1 MPAELVTPAP
11 NTPPA
16 ANPPAEPPKP
26 SPAAE
31 ELKNVEAI
39 AEFFG
44 DVVKKEDVEA
54 APPKEKKAK
63 GKKDE
68 VVTPGKPSTAPRP
81 RTPPR
86 PRQEPSMTP
95 EAIAAAAAEGVA
107 RAMKPE
113 PAAKPEPTK
122 SPVDD
127 LPAKEKRKVEVMQRM
142 EKLYPDDYKDLSK
155 RYVESLLKV
164 SKYADEWEANHPGET
179 FDEDAEEHRAFYDAN
194 NVDWEDHD
202 FNAAIADMVAEKKA
216 EGVTK
221 EANERLSAV
230 ERAEKVREAQGTI
243 AAETTEGHRI
253 FWKSCGEEFADMLDK
268 DGNVNKAKVDEIAK
282 NDPLAFNRL
291 IEGINQLNVEVA
303 ETYKVM
309 HGLAPFDPKNV
320 AHVTMMQYVADKE
333 KAFSQLPEA
342 DQLDNEQRRFLP
354 REKYYA
360 LPKDKRDDY
369 WCLGFKDIKAL
380 RSADLARERLKIIE
394 QEEAAHR
401 TWAEA
406 RGFKVPEK
414 AKKPAGQAPQPPP
427 PNHDSS
433 GRKPVTPSAGG
444 ETRLAAAVEAAGAEA
459 SEGVKSFLDL

>member
-1 MPAELVTPAP
+1 MPAELATP
-11 NTPPA
+11 NTPA
-16 ANPPAEPPKP
+16 APPAPPPNEPPKP

-39 AEFFG
+39 ADFFG
-44 DVVKKEDVEA
+44 DVVKKDDVQ

-63 GKKDE
+63 TKKDE
-68 VVTPGKPSTAPRP
+68 AVTPGKPSAAPRP

-86 PRQEPSMTP
+86 PRQEATMTP

-113 PAAKPEPTK
+113 PAAKPEPVK

-142 EKLYPDDYKDLSK
+142 EKLYPEDYKDLSK

-164 SKYADEWEANHPGET
+164 SKYADEWEAAHPGET

-243 AAETTEGHRI
+243 ATETTEGHRI
-253 FWKSCGEEFADMLDK
+253 FWSTCGEEFADMLDK

-309 HGLAPFDPKNV
+309 HGLAPFDAKNP

-333 KAFSQLPEA
+333 KAFAKLPEE
-342 DQLDNEQRRFLP
+342 DQLDGEQRKFLP
-354 REKYYA
+354 REKYFQ

-380 RSADLARERLKIIE
+380 RSADLARSRMELIE

-401 TWAEA
+401 AWAESK
-406 RGFKVPEK
+406 GFKVPP
-414 AKKPAGQAPQPPP
+414 KPAKAAVQAAPQPPP
-427 PNHDSS
+427 NPGSS

-444 ETRLAAAVEAAGAEA
+444 ETRLAAAVEAAGAEV
-459 SEGVKSFLDL
+459 SEGVKSFLDI